1 MSTVFLSEGGVMVE
15 MRYDWLSNMQ
25 GMQREMERLLNYL
38 GNSKPP
44 MVSFARMWAPA
55 VDVYESENNIVV
67 LVELA
72 GVNQDKVDVTVTGN
86 TLVVRGERGETTPGS
101 KKTYYRIEIH
111 RGYFERAI
119 LLPCAVDPNRTEA
132 SYQDGLLE
140 IVLPRV
146 KEERILRL
154 TVKTPEED

>member
-1 MSTVFLSEGGVMVE
+1 MVE
-15 MRYDWLSNMQ
+15 MRYDWLSNIQ

-44 MVSFARMWAPA
+44 TVSFARMWAPA
-55 VDVYESENNIVV
+55 VDVYEIEKSIVV

-86 TLVVRGERGETTPGS
+86 TLVVRGERNETTPAS
-101 KKTYYRIEIH
+101 NKTYYQIEIH

-119 LLPCAVDPNRTEA
+119 LLPCAIDPNGTEA

-140 IVLPRV
+140 IVLPKV
-146 KEERILRL
+146 EEERILRL
-154 TVKTPEED
+154 RVKTPEEA

>member
-1 MSTVFLSEGGVMVE
+1 MVE
-15 MRYDWLSNMQ
+15 MRYDWLSNIQ

-44 MVSFARMWAPA
+44 MVRFARMWEPA
-55 VDVYESENNIVV
+55 VDVCESEKSIVV

-72 GVNQDKVDVTVTGN
+72 GVNQDKVDVTVTGK
-86 TLVVRGERGETTPGS
+86 TLVVRGERSETTPAS
-101 KKTYYRIEIH
+101 NKTYYQIEIH

-140 IVLPRV
+140 IVLPKV
-146 KEERILRL
+146 EGERILRL
-154 TVKTPEED
+154 RVKTPEEA

>member
-1 MSTVFLSEGGVMVE
+1 MVQ
-15 MRYDWLSNMQ
+15 MRYDWLSNIQ

-55 VDVYESENNIVV
+55 VDVYESENSIVV
-67 LVELA
+67 LLELA
-72 GVNQDKVDVTVTGN
+72 GVNQDNIDVTVTGS
-86 TLVVRGERGETTPGS
+86 TLVVRGERSETNPAS
-101 KKTYYRIEIH
+101 SKTYYQIEIH

-132 SYQDGLLE
+132 SYKDGLLE
-140 IVLPRV
+140 IVLP
-146 KEERILRL
+146 KLEEERIMRLR
-154 TVKTPEED
+154 VKTPEEA